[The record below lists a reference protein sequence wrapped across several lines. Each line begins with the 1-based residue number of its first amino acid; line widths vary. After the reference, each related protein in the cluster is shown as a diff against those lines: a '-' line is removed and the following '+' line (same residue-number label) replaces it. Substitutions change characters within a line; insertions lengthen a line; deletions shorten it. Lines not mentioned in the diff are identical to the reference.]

1 MNRHN
6 WVVIAIAT
14 LCIVVSG
21 CSKSGSVDTSKLESS
36 FKSAEATTQSAA
48 DKVVSA
54 VKSAD
59 YSGALSQ
66 LQTLA
71 KNAKLTPDQQSA
83 IQDVMAQVQKAI
95 TDTASK
101 AAGAASK
108 SLDNAAKSL
117 QK

>member
-1 MNRHN
+1 MNPPK
-6 WVVIAIAT
+6 WVVIAMAA
-14 LCIVVSG
+14 LAMVVGG
-21 CSKSGSVDTSKLESS
+21 CGKKSSVDTAALESS
-36 FKSAEATTQSAA
+36 FKSADAATQSTA
-48 DKVVSA
+48 DKVVTA

-71 KNAKLTPDQQSA
+71 KNAKLTPDQQQA
-83 IQDVMAQVQKAI
+83 IKDVMAQVQKAI
-95 TDTASK
+95 SDTATK
-101 AAGAASK
+101 AAGEASK

>member
-1 MNRHN
+1 MNPRK
-6 WVVIAIAT
+6 WVVIAMAV
-14 LCIVVSG
+14 LIVAVGG
-21 CSKSGSVDTSKLESS
+21 CGKKSSVDTSQLESS
-36 FKSAEATTQSAA
+36 FKSADATSQSAA

-71 KNAKLTPDQQSA
+71 KNAKLTPEQQQA
-83 IQDVMAQVQKAI
+83 VKDVVSQVQKAI
-95 TDTASK
+95 ADTATK
-101 AAGAASK
+101 AAGDAGKA
-108 SLDNAAKSL
+108 LDNAAKSL